1 MGGAVA
7 RRRVERTAPPLGMA
21 KPLPMQQS
29 TPPPAP
35 PAARAER
42 QRWRGGARRGV
53 GEGILRICCSCD
65 ACAQR
70 AVQGGQRDAAY
81 PRCCRTRAR
90 GLAIKKN
97 SDAFARRKGTLATAS
112 IDLRQFAH
120 LSRLLHTRT
129 RLWRL
134 LPLGVEFDDPPC
146 LALSDAVL
154 ADASRSPEH
163 AGLLRPLQGAC
174 GGGSHALPPL
184 THVRSLIEGHVFG
197 RQQWVKEVKEV
208 TPNPGPL
215 RIRVSLTI

>member
-1 MGGAVA
+1 MKKEEVLGRRSGAAEGGA
-7 RRRVERTAPPLGMA
+7 TAPPLGMA

-42 QRWRGGARRGV
+42 C
-53 GEGILRICCSCD
+53 GIPEVL
-65 ACAQR
+65 QN
-70 AVQGGQRDAAY
+70 
-81 PRCCRTRAR
+81 TAR

-97 SDAFARRKGTLATAS
+97 SEAFARRKGTLATAS

-120 LSRLLHTRT
+120 HSRLLHTRT

-197 RQQWVKEVKEV
+197 RQRWVKEVKEV

-215 RIRVSLTI
+215 RIRVSPRSCWETRVY